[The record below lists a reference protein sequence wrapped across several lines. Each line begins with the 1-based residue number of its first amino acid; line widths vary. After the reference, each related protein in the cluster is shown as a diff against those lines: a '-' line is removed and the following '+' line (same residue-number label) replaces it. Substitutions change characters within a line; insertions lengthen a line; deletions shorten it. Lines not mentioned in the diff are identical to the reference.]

1 MIDKYKK
8 FNLSL
13 SKILIY
19 ISIILL
25 IFTLNYYISFSYKS
39 LTNNF
44 YTSFSKRDFE
54 NAKEIL
60 SKDKIITSIKKH
72 KLNKDLTVY
81 FTSIITDLCS
91 QMANGSIDNGSAL
104 TVLKEINTYGFINS
118 SLDKLIISLDE
129 TYTPLHSSTYNYF
142 LELGITHYN
151 NKDFAKAIS
160 TLKKIPNSEDEYF
173 SEAESY
179 IDKCISDYK
188 SELFESADELIAN
201 KYFTKAI
208 ELLTAA
214 DSNIL
219 SSDDIDISNKIRFI
233 SSAREEYLAS
243 AHLED
248 EVYTSNAIL
257 QSITL
262 ENINTLNI
270 DSKTPYFLY
279 VNLGEQK
286 TYVYEGSVNDWD
298 LLKTMDCSTGI
309 DGEETPKGVY
319 SITSRGDWFF
329 SEEYDQ
335 GGKYWVQFMGD
346 YLFHSLPYDITQS
359 NILDYTLGVPA
370 SHGCIRLNTEDA
382 KWIYDNVSD
391 DTKVVIN

>member
-25 IFTLNYYISFSYKS
+25 IFTLNYYISSSYKS

-60 SKDKIITSIKKH
+60 SKDKIITSIKKD

-286 TYVYEGSVNDWD
+286 TYVYEGSINDWD

>member
-25 IFTLNYYISFSYKS
+25 IFTLNYYISSSYKS

-44 YTSFSKRDFE
+44 YTSFNKCDFE
-54 NAKEIL
+54 SAKEIL
-60 SKDKIITSIKKH
+60 SKDKIVTSIKKN

-91 QMANGSIDNGSAL
+91 QMANGSIDNESAL

-160 TLKKIPNSEDEYF
+160 TLKKIPSSEDEYF

-214 DSNIL
+214 DSDIL

-243 AHLED
+243 VHLED

-279 VNLGEQK
+279 VNLSEQK
-286 TYVYEGSVNDWD
+286 TYVYEGSINDWD

-329 SEEYDQ
+329 SEEYEQ

-359 NILDYTLGVPA
+359 NILDYTLSVPA

>member
-1 MIDKYKK
+1 MINKHKK
-8 FNLSL
+8 PNLSL
-13 SKILIY
+13 SKILIG

-25 IFTLNYYISFSYKS
+25 IFALNYYINYSYKS
-39 LTNNF
+39 LTSNF
-44 YTSFSKRDFE
+44 YTNFNQCNFE
-54 NAKEIL
+54 SAKEIL
-60 SKDKIITSIKKH
+60 SKDKLVTSIKKN

-81 FTSIITDLCS
+81 FTSIIAELCS
-91 QMANGSIDNGSAL
+91 KITTGDIDTSSAL
-104 TVLKEINTYGFINS
+104 IVLKEINTYGYINS
-118 SLDKLIISLDE
+118 SLDKLILSLDE
-129 TYTPLHSSTYNYF
+129 AYIPLNSSTYNYF
-142 LELGITHYN
+142 LELGITNYN
-151 NKDFAKAIS
+151 NKDYAKAIS
-160 TLKKIPNSEDEYF
+160 TLKKIPNSEDKYYTT
-173 SEAESY
+173 ANNY

-188 SELFESADELIAN
+188 AELFKSADELVAN

-208 ELLTAA
+208 ELLTTT
-214 DSNIL
+214 DSNII
-219 SSDDIDISNKIRFI
+219 SSDDIDISNKIKFI

-248 EVYTSNAIL
+248 EIYTSNAIL

-279 VNLGEQK
+279 VNLNEQK
-286 TYVYEGSVNDWD
+286 TYVYEGIINDWD

-309 DGEETPKGVY
+309 EGEETPKGVF
-319 SITSRGDWFF
+319 SVTGRGDWFF
-329 SEEYDQ
+329 SQEYEQ

-346 YLFHSLPYDITQS
+346 YLFHSLPFDITQS

-382 KWIYDNVSD
+382 KWIYDNISD
-391 DTKVVIN
+391 DTKVIIN

>member
-25 IFTLNYYISFSYKS
+25 IFTLNYYISSSYKS

-60 SKDKIITSIKKH
+60 SKDKIITSIKKD

-142 LELGITHYN
+142 LELGINHYN

-160 TLKKIPNSEDEYF
+160 TLKKIPSSEDEYF

-286 TYVYEGSVNDWD
+286 TYVYEGSINDWD

-329 SEEYDQ
+329 SEEYEQ